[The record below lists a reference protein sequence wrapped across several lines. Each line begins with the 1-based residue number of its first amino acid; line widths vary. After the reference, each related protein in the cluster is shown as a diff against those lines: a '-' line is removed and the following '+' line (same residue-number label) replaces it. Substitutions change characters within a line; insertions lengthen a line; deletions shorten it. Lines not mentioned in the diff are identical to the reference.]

1 MVDVIRFYIENVELT
16 EKALKKF
23 DIYPVGYGKE
33 RGYYKKMKREIEN
46 DSDKPK
52 GREFDYFSIV
62 YDKKEDENIGKL
74 WFEQNIRRTYF
85 DRIRTD
91 ESDLEIAMSDL
102 HHNDFVREI
111 KYWANELDI
120 DEEDFW
126 KAKITKIE
134 LGVTLHFKNPMNG
147 IISCFGSLKNL
158 PRKHVYENSGVKF
171 IGKNYQV
178 SIYDKLDRA
187 FHTGE
192 IFEKQPA
199 KRRNILNVGA
209 KKVKAFIRYE
219 IKITTVS
226 GVLPKDFGDINTLD
240 KLNRSWNDLSD
251 MLLNKIDDFTFVDVL
266 SPEIEKY
273 IIYEQIGKVI
283 DGVKGKGKDKT
294 PIEDYLMYLGLKYLD
309 FENDGLVNKG
319 FDEFRTHLL
328 PFLKRDRLKREKYYS
343 DLYMKFRVKSSPTYA
358 EKFKTELSKKLKSL
372 VAK

>member
-46 DSDKPK
+46 DLDKPK

-102 HHNDFVREI
+102 HYNDFVREI
-111 KYWANELDI
+111 EYWANELDI

-134 LGVTLHFKNPMNG
+134 LGVTLHFKTPMNG

-171 IGKNYQV
+171 IGNNYQV

-209 KKVKAFIRYE
+209 KKVKAYIRYE

-226 GVLPKDFGDINTLD
+226 GVLPKDFGDISTLD
-240 KLNRSWNDLSD
+240 KLNKSWNNLNN
-251 MLLNKIDDFTFVDVL
+251 MLLNKIDDFTFVDIL
-266 SPEIEKY
+266 SPEIVKY
-273 IIYEQIGKVI
+273 IIYEQIGNAI
-283 DGVKGKGKDKT
+283 DGVKGKDKT
-294 PIEDYLMYLGLKYLD
+294 PIEEY
-309 FENDGLVNKG
+309 
-319 FDEFRTHLL
+319 
-328 PFLKRDRLKREKYYS
+328 
-343 DLYMKFRVKSSPTYA
+343 
-358 EKFKTELSKKLKSL
+358 L
-372 VAK
+372 VAP